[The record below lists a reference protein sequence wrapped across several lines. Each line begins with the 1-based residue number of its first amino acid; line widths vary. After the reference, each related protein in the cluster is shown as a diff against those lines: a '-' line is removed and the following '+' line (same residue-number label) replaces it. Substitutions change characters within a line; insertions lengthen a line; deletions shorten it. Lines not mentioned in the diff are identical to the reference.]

1 MKGIEG
7 DPEKDM
13 EGDPKKDMEGDPE
26 KRASQQNL
34 CAG

>member
-1 MKGIEG
+1 MEG
-7 DPEKDM
+7 DPKKDM
-13 EGDPKKDMEGDPE
+13 EGDPMKDMEGDPE